1 MKTRDGVEV
10 DPLGKYW
17 RIPVFEEYDFSGI
30 HKGKLPKHQA
40 RNASFQVVGSD
51 LMDGQMYE
59 SAERFASTEHLANY
73 YGFVDL
79 MERIKEEERG
89 LECEIKKLQRRRE
102 KVNQRLGQWLEQQ
115 EG

>member
-1 MKTRDGVEV
+1 MKTRDGVEI
-10 DPLGKYW
+10 DPLGEYW

-30 HKGKLPKHQA
+30 HKGKLPGHQA

-51 LMDGQMYE
+51 LVDGQRY
-59 SAERFASTEHLANY
+59 ASTKRLANY

-89 LECEIKKLQRRRE
+89 LEREIKKLQRRRE
-102 KVNQRLGQWLEQQ
+102 KVNQRLSQWLEQQ
-115 EG
+115 D